1 MWPTRGRAV
10 QEVESIQWLLFE
22 NRIALLVVLGLA
34 EFVVLWVWARWRTR
48 CTRNAVLAGLVLSIL
63 LLIVQTVVVTDRER
77 IITLCNSLA
86 AAVENGK
93 IATVAEHLAPD
104 FRSDGVDRDRL
115 LAELTRLLTRVHVEE
130 TQLSNFRVSFAD
142 GQTRAE
148 FDATCRVMAGGYVEG
163 GVGTSW
169 RLTLRRTN
177 ETWQVLAIELVPTPF
192 FPFRTLAD
200 ALHGY

>member
-1 MWPTRGRAV
+1 V

-22 NRIALLVVLGLA
+22 NRIALLVMLGLT

-48 CTRNAVLAGLVLSIL
+48 RTRNAVFAGLVLSIVL
-63 LLIVQTVVVTDRER
+63 LVVQTVVVTDRER
-77 IITLCNSLA
+77 IIALCNSLA

-93 IATVAEHLAPD
+93 IAAVAEHLAPD

-115 LAELTRLLTRVHVEE
+115 LADLTRLLTRVHVEE

-142 GQTRAE
+142 GQAHAE
-148 FDATCRVMAGGYVEG
+148 FDAACRVMAGGYVEG

-169 RLTLRRTN
+169 RLTLRQTN

-192 FPFRTLAD
+192 FPFSTLGD